1 MSSKP
6 LKIAQSGHTDRDAF
20 EGPRNYL
27 LASLLEAIL
36 GGLSTAVDFVAGDT
50 AEVGD
55 SFDGILQLLD
65 LLEVIGHGHLGPDFR
80 VLFLL
85 SHFEVCSNV
94 EEASNTKTD

>member
-1 MSSKP
+1 MLP
-6 LKIAQSGHTDRDAF
+6 TT
-20 EGPRNYL
+20 NL
-27 LASLLEAIL
+27 LTGLLEAVL
-36 GGLSTAVDFVAGDT
+36 GGLAAAVDLVAGHA

-55 SFDGILQLLD
+55 AFDGILQLLD

>member
-27 LASLLEAIL
+27 VDGVLEAGDGRL
-36 GGLSTAVDFVAGDT
+36 AAAVDLVARHA

-55 SFDGILQLLD
+55 AFDGILQLLD